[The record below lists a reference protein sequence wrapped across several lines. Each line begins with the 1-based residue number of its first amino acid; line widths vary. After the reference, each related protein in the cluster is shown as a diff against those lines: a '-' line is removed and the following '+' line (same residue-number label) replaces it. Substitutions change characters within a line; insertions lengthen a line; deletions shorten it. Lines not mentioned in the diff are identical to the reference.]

1 MAPEREGIRL
11 RDVRWC
17 LTALAPEKG
26 GDPPARCT
34 LVPDG
39 IGSRKGRGPACGEDR
54 RAPAYSAHHRS
65 EVEIT
70 GGIVVGNILDHLM
83 NERHLAFR
91 QSAFLDI
98 LSENGTEYSAEIFMT
113 RI

>member
-1 MAPEREGIRL
+1 MAPEREGTRL
-11 RDVRWC
+11 RGGPDGMRAVRRRQ
-17 LTALAPEKG
+17 TALAPEKG
-26 GDPPARCT
+26 
-34 LVPDG
+34 
-39 IGSRKGRGPACGEDR
+39 RGPLAGRTGCTCGQH
-54 RAPAYSAHHRS
+54 ALPRS
-65 EVEIT
+65 EVKIA